1 MGKTIVMILAILF
14 LCLGTFVLFDPNVS
28 FRNIRNSNVITVI
41 QQGNIACSISG
52 EVEHP
57 GNYVLKKN
65 STLQDLIEKAGGVT
79 EKADTQAFLLS
90 CSLEDGKSYYIAPKV
105 TTTEI
110 CEPTEII
117 KVNINKADQEELMSV
132 QGIGSAIAKAIIDY
146 RETNGY
152 FQCLE
157 DLLKVPGIG
166 NATFERIKNYICL
179 S

>member
-1 MGKTIVMILAILF
+1 MGKTIIMILAILF
-14 LCLGTFVLFDPNVS
+14 ICLGTFVLFDPNVNLGPN
-28 FRNIRNSNVITVI
+28 RNPNQTTIVQN
-41 QQGNIACSISG
+41 GNMACSISG

-57 GNYVLKKN
+57 GNYILKKN
-65 STLQDLIEKAGGVT
+65 STLSDLIEKAGGVT
-79 EKADTQAFLLS
+79 EKADAQAYLLS
-90 CSLEDGKSYYIAPKV
+90 CELEDGKSYYIAPKV

-117 KVNINKADQEELMSV
+117 KVNINKANQEELMSV
-132 QGIGSAIAKAIIDY
+132 QGIGAAIAKAIIDY
-146 RETNGY
+146 RETHGA

-157 DLLKVPGIG
+157 DLLKVSGIG